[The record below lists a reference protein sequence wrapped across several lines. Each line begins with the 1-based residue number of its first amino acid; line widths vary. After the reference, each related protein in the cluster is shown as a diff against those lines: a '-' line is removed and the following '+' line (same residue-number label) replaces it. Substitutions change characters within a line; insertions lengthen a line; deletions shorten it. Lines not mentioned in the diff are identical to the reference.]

1 MLLSALPDI
10 QAHLRREKL
19 DGWLI
24 YDFRGSSLSLARLLP
39 APGGSGA
46 KKRFTTR
53 RMFVHIPAAG
63 PATMLV
69 HGLDANAWADVLA
82 TADGTRL
89 ARASYLGWRD
99 LHAWLGATVSGRVA
113 MDYAPGCSLPVV
125 SNTDAGTI
133 ELVRALGAEIVSSAD
148 VQQAALARWGASALA
163 NHRKASQLVDEIK
176 DGLFAMLGT
185 KLGAGEPINEYQA
198 QQWVMDAFKREG
210 LETPDGPIVAVNA
223 HAGDPH
229 FDVSP
234 TNPSP
239 IRPGDWVLLDLW
251 ARVPGDENIF
261 SDVTWTAF
269 AGGARAV
276 PARHRQVF
284 SAVVAARDAALALA
298 LQRWSAS
305 EPVRGFELDDA
316 ARAVLIAAGLADF
329 VKHRTG
335 HSLSPGPLVHGVGM
349 NLDNLETHDTRTM
362 LPDTGFTI
370 EPGAYLPEF
379 GVRSEINIYVD
390 PKSGPVVTSGTQ
402 REPIVLLR

>member
-1 MLLSALPDI
+1 MLLTTLTDI
-10 QAHLRREKL
+10 QSHLRREKL

-39 APGGSGA
+39 APGG

-53 RMFVHIPAAG
+53 RMFVHIPATG

-69 HGLDANAWADVLA
+69 HDLDANAWADVIA
-82 TADGTRL
+82 SADGTKLKRT
-89 ARASYLGWRD
+89 SYLGWRD
-99 LHAWLGATVSGRVA
+99 LHAWLAQNATGRIA

-125 SNTDAGTI
+125 SNTDAGTL

-148 VQQAALARWGASALA
+148 VQQAALARWGSQALEH
-163 NHRKASQLVDEIK
+163 HRKASKQVDEIK
-176 DGLFAMLGT
+176 DGLFKMLGV
-185 KLGAGEPINEYQA
+185 KLAANEAINEYQA
-198 QQWVMDAFKREG
+198 QQWIMDEFKKRG
-210 LETPDGPIVAVNA
+210 LETADPPIVGVNA

-234 TNPSP
+234 TSPSP
-239 IRPGDWVLLDLW
+239 IKKGDWILLDLW
-251 ARVPGDENIF
+251 ARVPGDENVF

-269 AGGARAV
+269 AGRASDL
-276 PARHRQVF
+276 PARHREVF
-284 SAVVAARDAALALA
+284 TTVVAARDAALALA
-298 LQRWSAS
+298 QKRWAAG
-305 EPVRGFELDDA
+305 EAVRGFELDDA
-316 ARAVLIAAGLADF
+316 ARNAIIAAKLGEF

-390 PKSGPVVTSGTQ
+390 PKSGPVVTSGIQ
-402 REPIVLLR
+402 RDPIFLLR

>member
-1 MLLSALPDI
+1 MLLNAITDI

-39 APGGSGA
+39 APGGASA

-53 RMFVHIPAAG
+53 RMFVHIPASG

-69 HGLDANAWADVLA
+69 HDLDANAWADVIA
-82 TADGTRL
+82 VADGTRL
-89 ARASYLGWRD
+89 RRARYLGWRD
-99 LHAWLGATVSGRVA
+99 LHAWLAANVTGRVA

-125 SNTDAGTI
+125 SNTDAGTL

-148 VQQAALARWGASALA
+148 VQQAALARWGHALA
-163 NHRKASQLVDEIK
+163 NHRKASKQVDAIK

-185 KLGAGEPINEYQA
+185 KLAANEPINEYQA
-198 QQWVMDAFKREG
+198 QQWVMEAFKKDC

-239 IRPGDWVLLDLW
+239 IRAGDWVLLDLW

-269 AGGARAV
+269 AGREV

-284 SAVVAARDAALALA
+284 SAVVAGRDAALALA
-298 LQRWSAS
+298 QKRWTTS
-305 EPVRGFELDDA
+305 EAVRGFELDDA
-316 ARAVLIAAGLADF
+316 ARDVIIKAGLGEF
-329 VKHRTG
+329 IKHRTG

-390 PKSGPVVTSGTQ
+390 PKDGPVVTSGTQ
-402 REPIVLLR
+402 REPILLLR

>member
-1 MLLSALPDI
+1 MLHSALPDI

-39 APGGSGA
+39 APGG

-53 RMFVHIPAAG
+53 RALVHIPASG

-69 HGLDANAWADVLA
+69 HGLDANAWADVLVG
-82 TADGTRL
+82 ADASRL
-89 ARASYLGWRD
+89 VKASYLGWRD
-99 LHAWLGATVSGRVA
+99 LHAWLAANVTGRVA

-125 SNTDAGTI
+125 SNTDAGTL
-133 ELVRALGAEIVSSAD
+133 ELVRALGAEVVSSAD
-148 VQQAALARWGASALA
+148 VQQAALARWGERALA
-163 NHRKASQLVDEIK
+163 NHRRASKLVDGIK
-176 DGLFAMLGT
+176 DGLFSMLGA
-185 KLGAGEPINEYQA
+185 KLAADEPINEYQA

-234 TNPSP
+234 TSPSP
-239 IRPGDWVLLDLW
+239 IRKGDWVLLDLW
-251 ARVPGDENIF
+251 ARVPGDENVF
-261 SDVTWTAF
+261 SDVTWTAY
-269 AGGARAV
+269 AGTDV
-276 PARHRQVF
+276 PARHREVF
-284 SAVVAARDAALALA
+284 NAVVAARDAALALA
-298 LQRWSAS
+298 QQRWSAG
-305 EPVRGFELDDA
+305 EVVRGFELDDA
-316 ARAVLIAAGLADF
+316 ARNTLIGAGLGDF
-329 VKHRTG
+329 IKHRTG

-362 LPDTGFTI
+362 LADTGFTI

-379 GVRSEINIYVD
+379 GVRSEINVYVD
-390 PKSGPVVTSGTQ
+390 PKAGPMVTSGIQ
-402 REPIVLLR
+402 REPVLLLR